1 MIGTLAYQTVNR
13 EVLVL
18 AGGPRALL
26 MQLAMPGVAAAVD
39 EWSDFRR
46 RPVRRLWRTLTLSYG
61 LAFGAANGDD
71 ARLSRAAAA
80 INRAHAPVAGE
91 GYSARDPRL
100 LLWVHA
106 TLVDSALVA
115 YSAFVRP
122 LTAAEREDYYQA
134 SMTTAPLLGLP
145 SSMFP
150 PSYPE
155 FVDYVTTA
163 LATACVV
170 DARARA
176 LAARVL
182 APVGWFPSAAW
193 APVVEVTSALLPGS
207 LRRAYELPEPGGA
220 WRWSAEW
227 LPRLRRVAPRVLWE
241 MPAAR
246 R

>member
-18 AGGPRALL
+18 AGGARALL

-46 RPVRRLWRTLTLSYG
+46 RPVRRLCRTLTLSYG
-61 LAFGAANGDD
+61 LAFGAAHGDD
-71 ARLSRAAAA
+71 ARLRRAAAA
-80 INRAHAPVAGE
+80 INRAHAPIAGE

-163 LATACVV
+163 VATACVV

-176 LAARVL
+176 LATR
-182 APVGWFPSAAW
+182 GISAGPQAS
-193 APVVEVTSALLPGS
+193 P
-207 LRRAYELPEPGGA
+207 RA
-220 WRWSAEW
+220 
-227 LPRLRRVAPRVLWE
+227 
-241 MPAAR
+241 PAAR
-246 R
+246 PGAAGAATRPTTATPRPARVARKPAATTPAAGPR